1 VPIRRALGALSV
13 VAVLA
18 LIGAG
23 AYLALRSV
31 YFIGTNDRG
40 LVTLYR
46 GVPFR
51 LPLGLN
57 LYSSDYVSGV
67 SAGTLP
73 VARRH
78 SLLDHSLRSQSSAAA
93 LIRSLELGQLE

>member
-1 VPIRRALGALSV
+1 
-13 VAVLA
+13 VAVVLVVLG

-23 AYLALRSV
+23 CYVALQSV

-51 LPLGLN
+51 LPGDLA
-57 LYSSDYVSGV
+57 LYSSRYVSGV
-67 SAGTLP
+67 SASTLS
-73 VARRH
+73 AQRRET
-78 SLLDHSLRSQSSAAA
+78 LLDHSLRSQSSAGN
-93 LIRSLELGQLE
+93 LLRSLELGQLE

>member
-1 VPIRRALGALSV
+1 MRRAVAALSV
-13 VAVLA
+13 VAVLG

-23 AYLALRSV
+23 AYLALTSV

-51 LPLGLN
+51 LPFGLV
-57 LYSSDYVSGV
+57 LYSSNYVSGV
-67 SAGTLP
+67 SAGSLAP
-73 VARRH
+73 ARRH
-78 SLLDHSLRSQSSAAA
+78 SLLDHSLRSQSSAAG